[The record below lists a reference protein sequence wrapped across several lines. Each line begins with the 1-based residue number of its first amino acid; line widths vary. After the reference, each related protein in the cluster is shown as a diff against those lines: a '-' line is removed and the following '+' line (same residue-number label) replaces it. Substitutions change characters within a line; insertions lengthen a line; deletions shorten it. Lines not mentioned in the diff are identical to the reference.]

1 MRLAIVGP
9 MIDVAISHVAAQ
21 LNQSLRSRFGVA
33 EDLVAISSLLEQDG
47 SVVPE
52 VSNKVVAF
60 LVNVERETLPYRV
73 GGHSGGPGRSVVT
86 NAPVYLNLLVMFAAN
101 FGGRNYAEALKF
113 LSGTIGFFQARPA
126 FDPQSSPGL
135 DPRIDKLTL
144 PPGVRT
150 RATAKPPVFTMCMRT
165 SVLPASAGTSPCSIE
180 NGPTPARMLP
190 QFWLALTFAESTTT
204 CRNR

>member
-52 VSNKVVAF
+52 VTNKVVAF

-73 GGHSGGPGRSVVT
+73 GGHSGPGRSVVT

-113 LSGTIGFFQARPA
+113 LSATIGFFQARPA

-144 PPGVRT
+144 E
-150 RATAKPPVFTMCMRT
+150 
-165 SVLPASAGTSPCSIE
+165 IE
-180 NGPTPARMLP
+180 NLNTADLSNLWGILGGKYLPSILYRMRMVTIDEGRVTGQDTPILRP
-190 QFWLALTFAESTTT
+190 QTAVMP
-204 CRNR
+204 

>member
-1 MRLAIVGP
+1 

-52 VSNKVVAF
+52 VANKVVAF

-73 GGHSGGPGRSVVT
+73 GGHSGGAGRSVVT

-144 PPGVRT
+144 E
-150 RATAKPPVFTMCMRT
+150 
-165 SVLPASAGTSPCSIE
+165 IE
-180 NGPTPARMLP
+180 NLNTADLSNLWGIFGGKYLPSILYRMRMVTIDEGRVTGQDTPILRPRTAVAP
-190 QFWLALTFAESTTT
+190 
-204 CRNR
+204 